1 MDNNE
6 FAEIECE
13 LTPEMERLII
23 EKFGLEI
30 EMLQGEQVLL
40 PDGRTEFKFTCGQEK
55 GEAIRDFILALI
67 AKDMHAREAS
77 N

>member
-40 PDGRTEFKFTCGQEK
+40 PDGLTCGQEK